1 MTSLSHVII
10 SSWQKALK
18 MKLANGVNEFFFKR
32 ISHVRPSLYPKI
44 SVTRMRTRR
53 ARFRWMARIF
63 KSYG

>member
-1 MTSLSHVII
+1 
-10 SSWQKALK
+10 

-53 ARFRWMARIF
+53 ARFHWMARIF
-63 KSYG
+63 KIMASVNIETAYEQTPF